1 MNDATSQSPIADN
14 PELVKLARTDREA
27 FGELCDL
34 YYPQIFRYCRRRLF
48 RWDDAEEVVA
58 DVFLNVAR
66 SMQEFAGETHADF
79 VRWVYSIAVNQV
91 NGFLR
96 KSERRARLL
105 VEAARNGSVR
115 VAGAAAPE
123 VSLAVLDWP
132 SVYQS
137 LQRLKLRD
145 QSIIV
150 LRFFEGMSH
159 RQIAEILDMQPG
171 AVRTAESRALEKMR
185 RDLGVPL

>member
-1 MNDATSQSPIADN
+1 MNDATNRSPIDEN
-14 PELVKLARTDREA
+14 LDLVRLARTNREA
-27 FGELCDL
+27 FGELCDC

-66 SMQEFAGETHADF
+66 SMRDFTGETHADF

-91 NGFLR
+91 NAFLR
-96 KSERRARLL
+96 KSQRRARLL
-105 VEAARNGSVR
+105 VEAARNGTVR

-123 VSLAVLDWP
+123 VSLAVLEWP

-137 LQRLKLRD
+137 RQRLKLRD

-159 RQIAEILDMQPG
+159 QQIAEILDMQPG
-171 AVRTAESRALEKMR
+171 AVRTAESRALDKMR
-185 RDLGVPL
+185 RDLGVHS

>member
-1 MNDATSQSPIADN
+1 MNDATNRSPIHENLD
-14 PELVKLARTDREA
+14 LVTLARDNREA
-27 FGELCDL
+27 FGDLCDC

-66 SMQEFAGETHADF
+66 SMRDFNGETHADF

-91 NGFLR
+91 NAFLR
-96 KSERRARLL
+96 KSQRRARLL
-105 VEAARNGSVR
+105 VEAARNGTVR
-115 VAGAAAPE
+115 VAGATAPE
-123 VSLAVLDWP
+123 VSLAVLEWP

-150 LRFFEGMSH
+150 LRFFEGMTH
-159 RQIAEILDMQPG
+159 QQIAEILDMQPG
-171 AVRTAESRALEKMR
+171 AVRTAESRALDKMR
-185 RDLGVPL
+185 QDLGVHS

>member
-1 MNDATSQSPIADN
+1 MNDATNRSPID
-14 PELVKLARTDREA
+14 EKLDLVRLARTNREA
-27 FGELCDL
+27 FGELCDC

-66 SMQEFAGETHADF
+66 SMRDFTGETHADF

-91 NGFLR
+91 NAFLR
-96 KSERRARLL
+96 KSQRRARLL
-105 VEAARNGSVR
+105 VEAARNGTVR

-123 VSLAVLDWP
+123 VSLAVLEWP

-137 LQRLKLRD
+137 RQRLKLRD

-159 RQIAEILDMQPG
+159 QQIAEILDMQPG
-171 AVRTAESRALEKMR
+171 AVRTAESRALDKMR
-185 RDLGVPL
+185 RDLGVHS